1 MYFVDPCD
9 QNLRPPVFALK
20 TQDFLQKISHRDSVA
35 FASMK
40 TTKMRTRDK
49 MEAYD

>member
-1 MYFVDPCD
+1 MFQYVFDP
-9 QNLRPPVFALK
+9 
-20 TQDFLQKISHRDSVA
+20 HRDSVA